1 VKKPLKIFCLLFLYS
16 SGILAVNDEAILADK
31 FPATLS
37 EFSFFKNSTLQIPE
51 ENVVPYEL
59 ISSLFSDYSKKLRF
73 VYVPSGKSAEY
84 KEDSVFNFPIGSALI
99 KTFLY
104 PIDERNNMLGTNLL
118 ETRVLLRKEFGWE
131 AVSYVWNEKQ
141 DEAFIKIAG
150 KAIYTS
156 WIDKAGTLKKVR
168 YKVPNK
174 NECKECH
181 ASNDVMTP
189 IGPKARNLNQ
199 DFKYEDGTKNQL
211 YKWLELNLIKDYP
224 EDQIATANWEDK
236 NQDLNLRARAYLD
249 INCGH
254 CHAPL
259 GAANSTGLYLN
270 YNEQRPKHI
279 GVYKSP
285 VATGRGSGNLKYS
298 IVPGHPEES
307 ILLLRMLSTDPG
319 VMMPEAGRSLIHKEA
334 ALVVEEWIK
343 SM

>member
-1 VKKPLKIFCLLFLYS
+1 MRRFSRIIFIIIIYSNSLF
-16 SGILAVNDEAILADK
+16 AVNDEVILAEN
-31 FPATLS
+31 FPRTLS
-37 EFSFFKNSTLQIPE
+37 EFNFFKSLNQQIPE
-51 ENVVPYEL
+51 GNVIPYEL
-59 ISSLFSDYSKKLRF
+59 ISSLFSDYSQKLRF
-73 VYVPSGKSAEY
+73 VYVPEGKEAIY
-84 KEDSVFNFPIGSALI
+84 RKDSVFNFPVGSALV

-104 PIDERNNMLGTNLL
+104 PVDERDSSLGINLL
-118 ETRVLLRKEFGWE
+118 ETRVLLKKESGWE
-131 AVSYVWNEKQ
+131 AVSYVWNKEQ

-156 WIDKAGTLKKVR
+156 WIDKAGEERKVR

-189 IGPKARNLNQ
+189 IGPKARNLNK
-199 DFKYEDGTKNQL
+199 DFTYGDGIENQL
-211 YKWLELNLIKDYP
+211 YKWLELSLIKDYP
-224 EDQIATANWEDK
+224 KDLVGTVNWEDVD
-236 NQDLNLRARAYLD
+236 QDLNLRARAYLD

-270 YNEQRPKHI
+270 YSEKRPKHF

-307 ILLLRMLSTDPG
+307 ILLLRMFSTDPG
-319 VMMPEAGRSLIHKEA
+319 IMMPEAGRSLAHEEA
-334 ALVVEEWIK
+334 VFLIEEWIK